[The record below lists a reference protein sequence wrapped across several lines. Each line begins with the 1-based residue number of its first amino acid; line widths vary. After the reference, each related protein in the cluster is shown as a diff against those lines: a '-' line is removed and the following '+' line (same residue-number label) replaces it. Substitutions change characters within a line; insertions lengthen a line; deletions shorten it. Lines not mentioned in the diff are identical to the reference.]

1 MKGVL
6 DSLLLPKITE
16 DTKSFFGMSSIVN
29 SGIKHTSKETKDR
42 IDAFLNGPL
51 FRVSDLG
58 KKYRTINY
66 LETTGLIN
74 DARDQKGVGWRKL
87 GLSEYVY
94 ISVLLELRRY
104 GLKSDVLKNFKE
116 LYEEYSLYA
125 LFAVLAGHEV
135 IMIFKPNGFCAMLDP
150 TFLELYEDETFLPD
164 VIPRRDSGEI
174 QLKLSVFT
182 SYALGLIGKP
192 KPMIQYSL
200 PINRSN
206 PTSGGLKKYEKKLLE
221 ATKNLEHGEGK
232 SITLRRLKDNSIL
245 LGYSGNMS
253 VDNEIVQSLSS
264 LVDEGYCDLTV
275 SLKDR
280 KVVSLKKNYTEK
292 LETN

>member
-1 MKGVL
+1 MQGVL
-6 DSLLLPKITE
+6 DSLLLPKMTE
-16 DTKSFFGMSSIVN
+16 DTKSFFGMSSIVK
-29 SGIKHTSKETKDR
+29 SGIKHTSKKTKDK
-42 IDAFLNGPL
+42 IDTFLNEPL

-94 ISVLLELRRY
+94 ISILLELRRY

-125 LFAVLAGHEV
+125 LFAILAGHEV

-150 TFLELYEDETFLPD
+150 TFLELYEDESFLPD
-164 VIPRRDSGEI
+164 AIPRRDNGEI

-192 KPMIQYSL
+192 KPIIQYSL

-206 PTSGGLKKYEKKLLE
+206 PTSDGLKKYEKKLLE

-232 SITLRRLKDNSIL
+232 NIALRRLKDNSIL
-245 LGYSGNMS
+245 LGYSGNVS

>member
-1 MKGVL
+1 MQGVL

-16 DTKSFFGMSSIVN
+16 DTKSFFGMSSIVK
-29 SGIKHTSKETKDR
+29 SGIKHTNKKTKDK
-42 IDAFLNGPL
+42 IDTFLNEPL

-66 LETTGLIN
+66 LEATGLIN

-125 LFAVLAGHEV
+125 LFAILAGHEV

-150 TFLELYEDETFLPD
+150 TFLGLYEDESFLPD
-164 VIPRRDSGEI
+164 VIPRRDNGEI